1 MNQRFYLLLLPLI
14 ICLSIPSGV
23 AAQYRLTKISGDGQ
37 TGYPGQRLNPFVVE
51 VQDQDGP
58 ASGVFVEFEV
68 PEHGF
73 LSAFLVQTGTD
84 GRAQST
90 LTLGR
95 RTGTTRVTV
104 SVGGDS
110 EVFEARAIAPPSSS
124 ESSTEP
130 ETPPPPEPMRL
141 LRISGGD
148 QQGLPGETL
157 MNPFVVEVRN
167 QDGEPSEGIG
177 VIFYVL
183 TGGGSLSTETV
194 TTGSNGRAQSTL
206 TLGSKPGTNRVQAN
220 LSGTNPLDALIGGNS
235 PRIVFRAEA
244 TTTPSPP
251 PPMPTTLA
259 AISGDNQNGLTGET
273 LSNPFVVEVR
283 DQYDDPMVGVPVTFA
298 LSTGG
303 GSLSPETGITD
314 ANGRAESTLTLGS
327 EPGTNTVKVSAEDI
341 SQTAVFS
348 AEASLPPPMPTTLAA
363 VSGDNQNGLTGET
376 LLNPFVVEVRDQYDA
391 AMEGVT
397 VTFTLLT
404 GGGSLSAETTTTD
417 ANGQAETT
425 LTLGNE
431 PGEYTLEV
439 SVEGITQ
446 TVTFDI
452 IAEIL
457 EFDLSV
463 PSGLNLIHI
472 PLKVRAVDGMPA
484 GIESVS
490 DLYDAL
496 GGADTLNWLITHDPQ
511 TQTWYGYFGDADRGS
526 IADRVLTDQTGILI
540 SIKTPISVRLGGD
553 ALGMDGTS
561 TITLNRGLNLVG
573 LPLQDSRIMRVS
585 DLFALEG
592 VGGVIAVIVVT
603 DNGEFR
609 AVGRADDPGDIGI
622 TGGQAFIL
630 FTQQAGPIPI
640 IGDGWQNTAR

>member
-1 MNQRFYLLLLPLI
+1 MNQRFYLLLLLLI

-23 AAQYRLTKISGDGQ
+23 AAQYSLTKISGDGQ
-37 TGYPGQRLNPFVVE
+37 TGYPGQRLAPFVVE
-51 VQDQDGP
+51 VRDQNGL
-58 ASGVFVEFEV
+58 ASEVFVTFI
-68 PEHGF
+68 HDNGL
-73 LSAFLVQTGTD
+73 LSDFLVQTDTD
-84 GRAQST
+84 GRAEST

-130 ETPPPPEPMRL
+130 ETPPPPEPMTL
-141 LRISGGD
+141 LRISGDD

-157 MNPFVVEVRN
+157 ANPFVVEVRN

-177 VIFYVL
+177 VTFYVL

-194 TTGSNGRAQSTL
+194 TTGSNGRAQSSL
-206 TLGSKPGTNRVQAN
+206 TLGSKPGTNRVQVN
-220 LSGTNPLDALIGGNS
+220 LSGTNPLVALIGGNS

-259 AISGDNQNGLTGET
+259 AISGDNQNGLTGEA
-273 LSNPFVVEVR
+273 LLNPFVVEVR
-283 DQYDDPMVGVPVTFA
+283 DQYGDPLGGVPVTFA
-298 LSTGG
+298 LSTGDD
-303 GSLSPETGITD
+303 SLSATITITD

-327 EPGTNTVKVSAEDI
+327 EPGTNTVEVSAEDI
-341 SQTAVFS
+341 SQTVVFS
-348 AEASLPPPMPTTLAA
+348 AGASLPPPMPTTLST
-363 VSGDNQNGLTGET
+363 VSDDNQTGLTGET
-376 LLNPFVVEVRDQYDA
+376 LLNPFVVEVHDQYGDPV
-391 AMEGVT
+391 EGVT

-439 SVEGITQ
+439 SAEDISKTL
-446 TVTFDI
+446 TFNA

-457 EFDLSV
+457 EFDLSL
-463 PSGLNLIHI
+463 PAGLNLIHI

-526 IADRVLTDQTGILI
+526 IADRMLTDEAGILAG
-540 SIKTPISVRLGGD
+540 IKTPISVRLGGD

-561 TITLNRGLNLVG
+561 TITLNQGLNLVG

-585 DLFALEG
+585 DLFTLEG
-592 VGGVIAVIVVT
+592 VGDNIAIIIVT

-609 AVGRADDPGDIGI
+609 AVGRADDPGDIEI
-622 TGGQAFIL
+622 TGGRGFIL
-630 FTQQAGPIPI
+630 IARQPATIPI
-640 IGDGWQNTAR
+640 TGTGWDNVP

>member
-1 MNQRFYLLLLPLI
+1 MNQRFYLLLLLLI
-14 ICLSIPSGV
+14 ICLSIPSGA
-23 AAQYRLTKISGDGQ
+23 AAQYSLTKISGDGQ

-110 EVFEARAIAPPSSS
+110 EVFTARAIARPSS
-124 ESSTEP
+124 ESTTEP
-130 ETPPPPEPMRL
+130 ETSSSPPPPMRL
-141 LRISGGD
+141 LRISGDD

-194 TTGSNGRAQSTL
+194 TTDSNGRAQSSL
-206 TLGSKPGTNRVQAN
+206 TLGGKPGTNRVQVN
-220 LSGTNPLDALIGGNS
+220 LSGTNPLVALIGGNS

-259 AISGDNQNGLTGET
+259 AISGDNQNGLTGEA
-273 LSNPFVVEVR
+273 LLNPFVVEVR
-283 DQYDDPMVGVPVTFA
+283 DQYDNPLGGVPVTFA

-341 SQTAVFS
+341 SQTVVFS
-348 AEASLPPPMPTTLAA
+348 AGASLPPPMPTTLAA
-363 VSGDNQNGLTGET
+363 ISGDNQNGLTGET

-404 GGGSLSAETTTTD
+404 GGGSLSAETVMTD
-417 ANGQAETT
+417 ANGQAQRRA

-431 PGEYTLEV
+431 PGEYTRLR
-439 SVEGITQ
+439 SASRDHFQ
-446 TVTFDI
+446 
-452 IAEIL
+452 
-457 EFDLSV
+457 
-463 PSGLNLIHI
+463 
-472 PLKVRAVDGMPA
+472 
-484 GIESVS
+484 
-490 DLYDAL
+490 
-496 GGADTLNWLITHDPQ
+496 
-511 TQTWYGYFGDADRGS
+511 DR
-526 IADRVLTDQTGILI
+526 
-540 SIKTPISVRLGGD
+540 
-553 ALGMDGTS
+553 
-561 TITLNRGLNLVG
+561 
-573 LPLQDSRIMRVS
+573 
-585 DLFALEG
+585 
-592 VGGVIAVIVVT
+592 
-603 DNGEFR
+603 
-609 AVGRADDPGDIGI
+609 
-622 TGGQAFIL
+622 
-630 FTQQAGPIPI
+630 
-640 IGDGWQNTAR
+640 

>member
-1 MNQRFYLLLLPLI
+1 MNQQIYRILPLLI
-14 ICLSIPSGV
+14 ICLSIPSGA
-23 AAQYRLTKISGDGQ
+23 AAQYSLTIISGDGQ
-37 TGYPGQRLNPFVVE
+37 TGYPGQRLAPFVVE
-51 VQDQDGP
+51 VRDQNGL
-58 ASGVFVEFEV
+58 ASEVFVTFI
-68 PEHGF
+68 HDNGF
-73 LSAFLVQTGTD
+73 LSAFLVQTGPD

-194 TTGSNGRAQSTL
+194 TTDSNGRAESTL
-206 TLGSKPGTNRVQAN
+206 TLGDEPGTNRVQVN
-220 LSGTNPLDALIGGNS
+220 FSGTNPLDALIGGNS

-259 AISGDNQNGLTGET
+259 AISGDNQDGLTGEA
-273 LSNPFVVEVR
+273 LLNPFVVEVR
-283 DQYDDPMVGVPVTFA
+283 DQYDNPLGGVPVTFA
-298 LSTGG
+298 LSTGD

-341 SQTAVFS
+341 SQTVVFS

-391 AMEGVT
+391 AMEGVII
-397 VTFTLLT
+397 TFVVSR
-404 GGGSLSAETTTTD
+404 GSGSLSTETTTTD

-446 TVTFDI
+446 TVTFNV
-452 IAEIL
+452 IAEL
-457 EFDLSV
+457 LQFDLSL
-463 PSGLNLIHI
+463 PTGFNLIHI
-472 PLKVRAVDGMPA
+472 PLKVRALDGMA
-484 GIESVS
+484 QTIESVA
-490 DLYDAL
+490 DLYAAL
-496 GGADTLNWLITHDPQ
+496 GGADNLNWLITHDPQ
-511 TQTWYGYFGDADRGS
+511 TQTWHGYFGDADRGTA
-526 IADRVLTDQTGILI
+526 ADKVLTDQTGILADV
-540 SIKTPISVRLGGD
+540 KTPISVHLAGD
-553 ALGMDGTS
+553 ALGESGMS
-561 TITLNRGLNLVG
+561 AITLTPGLNLVG
-573 LPLQDSRIMRVS
+573 LPLRDPRLTRVS
-585 DLFALEG
+585 DLFTLQG
-592 VGGVIAVIVVT
+592 IGGNSPVVILT
-603 DNGEFR
+603 DNGEFKL
-609 AVGRADDPGDIGI
+609 VGRAGDPGDIPI
-622 TGGQAFIL
+622 TGGGAFIL
-630 FTQQAGPIPI
+630 IASDAGTIPI
-640 IGDGWQNTAR
+640 TGTGWQK

>member
-23 AAQYRLTKISGDGQ
+23 AAQYTLTKISGDGQ
-37 TGYPGQRLNPFVVE
+37 TGHPGQRLAPFVVE
-51 VQDQDGP
+51 VRDQNGL
-58 ASGVFVEFEV
+58 ASEVFVTFI
-68 PEHGF
+68 HDNGF

-110 EVFEARAIAPPSSS
+110 KVFEATAIAPPSSS
-124 ESSTEP
+124 EPTSSGSS
-130 ETPPPPEPMRL
+130 TPPPPPMTL
-141 LRISGGD
+141 LSVSGDG
-148 QQGLPGETL
+148 QQGLPGEAL
-157 MNPFVVEVRN
+157 ANPFVVEVRDYKGN
-167 QDGEPSEGIG
+167 PSEGVS
-177 VIFYVL
+177 VIFFVF
-183 TGGGSLSTETV
+183 TGGGSLSNTV
-194 TTGSNGRAQSTL
+194 VVTDSKGQVKSTL
-206 TLGSKPGTNRVQAN
+206 TLGSKPGTNRVQVSLPGIAPTTVLIHRISPRVVFSAEAN
-220 LSGTNPLDALIGGNS
+220 L
-235 PRIVFRAEA
+235 
-244 TTTPSPP
+244 PP
-251 PPMPTTLA
+251 PPPPPIPTTLER
-259 AISGDNQNGLTGET
+259 ISGDNQNGLTGET

-283 DQYDDPMVGVPVTFA
+283 DQYDNPLGGVPVTFA
-298 LSTGG
+298 LSTSD
-303 GSLSPETGITD
+303 GSLSATITITD

-341 SQTAVFS
+341 SQTVVFS
-348 AEASLPPPMPTTLAA
+348 AGASLPPPMPTTLAA
-363 VSGDNQNGLTGET
+363 ISGDNQNRLTGEA

-404 GGGSLSAETTTTD
+404 GGGSLSAETTMTD
-417 ANGQAETT
+417 SNGRAESA
-425 LTLGNE
+425 LTLGSE
-431 PGEYTLEV
+431 PGTNTIEV
-439 SVEGITQ
+439 SAEDISKTL
-446 TVTFDI
+446 TFNA

-457 EFDLSV
+457 EFDLSM

-472 PLKVRAVDGMPA
+472 PLKVRAVDGIPA

-540 SIKTPISVRLGGD
+540 SIKTPISVRSGRRR
-553 ALGMDGTS
+553 ARDGRNQYHHLKPRS
-561 TITLNRGLNLVG
+561 QPRRAAAAGFKNHACERSVRARRGRWGHRCNRRYG
-573 LPLQDSRIMRVS
+573 
-585 DLFALEG
+585 
-592 VGGVIAVIVVT
+592 
-603 DNGEFR
+603 
-609 AVGRADDPGDIGI
+609 
-622 TGGQAFIL
+622 
-630 FTQQAGPIPI
+630 
-640 IGDGWQNTAR
+640 